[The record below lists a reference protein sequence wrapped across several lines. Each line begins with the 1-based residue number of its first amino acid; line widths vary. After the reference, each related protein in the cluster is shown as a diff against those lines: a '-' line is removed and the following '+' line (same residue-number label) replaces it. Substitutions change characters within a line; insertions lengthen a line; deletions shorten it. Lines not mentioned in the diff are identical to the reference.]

1 MEVPVCGE
9 IKSQADFRRVLA
21 DVIRFTSSKIG
32 DGRFVDRRWLRI
44 DKELNAMRL
53 STAYER
59 MPTEIERQNIDIARF
74 AKSRIMGQGDWN
86 DYVKCLVGLNN
97 YFKAW
102 PPGEPVSVPDVAQ
115 MPKMLPKAVREAAA
129 LHAKHQ
135 TRWHRFW
142 RWVEH
147 NTRVAARDSAHRC
160 LRHLLGSSQ
169 NCPEQCVGNLGD
181 SFIPLIGRLGR
192 TPGNLCDVLVGSPP
206 LSALSSM
213 PSKVR
218 FWFQVSL
225 VRDEEC
231 AAPVKPSKNVTVAGV
246 VETFEM

>member
-53 STAYER
+53 STVDGH
-59 MPTEIERQNIDIARF
+59 MPTETERQNIDIARF

-115 MPKMLPKAVREAAA
+115 MPKMLPKAVRESAA

-135 TRWHRFW
+135 TRWNRFW

-147 NTRVAARDSAHRC
+147 NTRVAAATPLIVAYGIYWVAHRIAPSSAWETWAIAFF
-160 LRHLLGSSQ
+160 LLSGVWGALLGTYAMFWLARLPFRR
-169 NCPEQCVGNLGD
+169 CPRCHQRFGFGFKCRSCGMK
-181 SFIPLIGRLGR
+181 SAR
-192 TPGNLCDVLVGSPP
+192 P
-206 LSALSSM
+206 LSSHLRM
-213 PSKVR
+213 
-218 FWFQVSL
+218 
-225 VRDEEC
+225 
-231 AAPVKPSKNVTVAGV
+231 
-246 VETFEM
+246 